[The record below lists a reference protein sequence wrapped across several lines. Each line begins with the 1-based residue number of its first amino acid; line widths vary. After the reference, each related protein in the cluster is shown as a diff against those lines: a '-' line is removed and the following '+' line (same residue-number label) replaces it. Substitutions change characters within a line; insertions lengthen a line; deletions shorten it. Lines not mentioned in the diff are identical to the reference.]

1 MISSSFICCIA
12 AGCCKVQEF
21 CGSANTFNITE
32 YNSELVFTN
41 NNYQPSAGCYVTLNT
56 TLQQPL
62 VIVLSQ
68 LGVECNEGLQYQIS
82 SSSTTPS
89 TYRIYCQQT
98 ENGEAYTRYRIY
110 NLYNTPY
117 VQMTIW
123 PRDNTQINL
132 TVTGNNVAE

>member
-1 MISSSFICCIA
+1 M
-12 AGCCKVQEF
+12 QEF
-21 CGSANTFNITE
+21 CGSTNTFNITE

-41 NNYQPSAGCYVTLNT
+41 NNYQPSAGCSVTLNT

-62 VIVLSQ
+62 VIALSQ
-68 LGVECNEGLQYQIS
+68 LGVECNEGPQYQIS
-82 SSSTTPS
+82 LTSTTS
-89 TYRIYCQQT
+89 SRELAYCQQT